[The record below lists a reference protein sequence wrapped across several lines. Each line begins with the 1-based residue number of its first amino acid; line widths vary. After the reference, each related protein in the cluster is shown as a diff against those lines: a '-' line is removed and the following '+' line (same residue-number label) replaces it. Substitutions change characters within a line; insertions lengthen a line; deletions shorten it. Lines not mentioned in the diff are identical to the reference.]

1 MYALIYDDP
10 DQKGTLKKV
19 ISVHESRNDA
29 EQALYR
35 RREDLHRPIL
45 ECHTRIVWVDRAV
58 SAGEKLSAKDF
69 ADWKKGEKIP
79 VGELYSDE
87 D

>member
-10 DQKGTLKKV
+10 DFRETLKKV

-29 EQALYR
+29 EQALSR
-35 RREDLHRPIL
+35 RREDLHRPIW
-45 ECHTRIVWVDRAV
+45 ECHTRIVWVDKAV
-58 SAGEKLSAKDF
+58 SAGEKLSATDF
-69 ADWKKGEKIP
+69 TDWKKGEKIP
-79 VGELYSDE
+79 AGELYSDE